1 MRPNNRW
8 HYELLMQTVSRFG
21 RRVESGWKKQVTH
34 PCALLPF
41 SPFESGPFFSGQEGG
56 RGSREIRVTRRPLIP
71 LIRPTCNDLSL
82 SFSFFFPS
90 RATFAREQQ
99 SRAAR
104 WLTRGPVDLFMA
116 NWKRKLRAT
125 IGSLPFT
132 HQTFFLNGALN
143 ATFPLFY
150 RSPFCHPTSGRVN
163 KYFEYGLR
171 WEPKISHCYNDS

>member
-1 MRPNNRW
+1 MEEAS
-8 HYELLMQTVSRFG
+8 YS
-21 RRVESGWKKQVTH
+21 

-150 RSPFCHPTSGRVN
+150 RSPSCHPTSGRVN

-171 WEPKISHCYNDS
+171 WEPKISHCYNHS

>member
-1 MRPNNRW
+1 MEEAS
-8 HYELLMQTVSRFG
+8 YS
-21 RRVESGWKKQVTH
+21 

-125 IGSLPFT
+125 IGSLPF
-132 HQTFFLNGALN
+132 HAPNFLLKRCFKRYFSSFLSITLLSSDIGA
-143 ATFPLFY
+143 
-150 RSPFCHPTSGRVN
+150 R
-163 KYFEYGLR
+163 K
-171 WEPKISHCYNDS
+171 